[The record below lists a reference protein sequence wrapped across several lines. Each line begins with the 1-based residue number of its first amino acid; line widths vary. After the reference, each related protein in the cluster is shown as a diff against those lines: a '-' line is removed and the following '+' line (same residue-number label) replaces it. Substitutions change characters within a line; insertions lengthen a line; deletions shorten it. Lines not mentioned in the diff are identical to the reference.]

1 MIASYVCKHTLT
13 GLSDRYPYMSAK
25 LAIKGRWMVQTSL
38 RQAYVKGLN
47 SDIVTFI
54 ISASHSDLQQFAPC
68 WSRVQTLTK
77 LFLKQIL
84 CQYKSAVCRYTV
96 R

>member
-1 MIASYVCKHTLT
+1 MYSILYKHTLT

-25 LAIKGRWMVQTSL
+25 LAIKRQMDGTSKYETSIRYQIRYL
-38 RQAYVKGLN
+38 

-54 ISASHSDLQQFAPC
+54 ISASHSDLQQFPPC
-68 WSRVQTLTK
+68 WSRFQTLTK

-84 CQYKSAVCRYTV
+84 W
-96 R
+96 